1 MGSGPISEATF
12 IYLGMAKEKWPEIN
26 IPTIQSFLDDPSL
39 LDDNV
44 GWEEFLDCFYKYHFW
59 YWREQRLKQ

>member
-1 MGSGPISEATF
+1 MCKMPTQAEF
-12 IYLGMAKEKWPEIN
+12 IYYGMTKEKWPEIN

-44 GWEEFLDCFYKYHFW
+44 GWEDFLECFYRYYDW
-59 YWREQRLKQ
+59 YWEERRSR